1 MFFCAAVAGPFV
13 LTACGA
19 ASGAADAAEA
29 GISVEA
35 QRLCGGTAVSAKA
48 GAALEV
54 ITGAALFAASGEKA
68 TVQAAARELVRM
80 GASTAIGNGDICRIH
95 PPAGSSV
102 EEVRVTWEMS
112 ADEPQGAGAPRFTP
126 LPMGE
131 RAGAATDGAYV
142 AFACTGG
149 DLPGGS
155 TRHLRV
161 VVQKGGTPVVPD
173 GDERGLREAYATV
186 AHSFALAL
194 AEEIGC
200 RDADLPAEPSL
211 APGR

>member
-1 MFFCAAVAGPFV
+1 
-13 LTACGA
+13 
-19 ASGAADAAEA
+19 
-29 GISVEA
+29 
-35 QRLCGGTAVSAKA
+35 
-48 GAALEV
+48 
-54 ITGAALFAASGEKA
+54 
-68 TVQAAARELVRM
+68 M

-149 DLPGGS
+149 DLPGDS

-161 VVQKGGTPVVPD
+161 VVQKGGMPVVPD

-186 AHSFALAL
+186 AHSFARAL
-194 AEEIGC
+194 AGRSAAGARSCRPSRRWHRGGRRALARPGDPLGRVRREIHFLHGRNGLELH
-200 RDADLPAEPSL
+200 RDRGFAAIRC
-211 APGR
+211 AKA